1 MSEFIEVEQRGRVV
15 AIILDRPECK
25 NALSVELL
33 RELHEALSTKV
44 FEEITAVVLS
54 GAGDC
59 FCAGGDFKTLT
70 GTIEDIAVDDAIEM
84 VTGTIRDLPV
94 PVIAAI
100 NGPCMGGAFDLA
112 MSCDVR
118 IASENAVFQ
127 VPATRLGLLYNP
139 KSIARL
145 HLLLGRD
152 AVFRIMIMGE
162 YLDANA
168 ALKGGVVSKVV
179 PGDGCFEAAMTMAES
194 TATNVPAAV
203 AATKGF
209 LNALDGNDLDPTHWQ
224 KIREELL
231 ASPERLAAVMKAKNR
246 VDKS

>member
-1 MSEFIEVEQRGRVV
+1 MSEFIKVEKRDRVV
-15 AIILDRPECK
+15 AIILDRPERR

-33 RELHEALSTKV
+33 SELHEALSSRISTNA
-44 FEEITAVVLS
+44 TAVVLS

-70 GTIEDIAVDDAIEM
+70 GTIEDIAVDDAIET
-84 VTGTIRDLPV
+84 VTGTIRDLPI

-118 IASENAVFQ
+118 IASEDAVFQ
-127 VPATRLGLLYNP
+127 VPATRLGFLYNP

-145 HLLLGRD
+145 HSLLGRD

-162 YLDANA
+162 HLDANA

-179 PGDGCFEAAMTMAES
+179 PGEGCFEAAMTMAES
-194 TATNVPAAV
+194 TVTNVPAAV

-209 LNALDGNDLDPTHWQ
+209 LNALDGKDLDPAHWQ
-224 KIREELL
+224 KIREDLL
-231 ASPERLAAVMKAKNR
+231 ASPERLAAVMKAKTR
-246 VDKS
+246 HDKS